1 MEGHGVV
8 GFRFHPTDEEI
19 VTYFLERKMCGLDFP
34 AHTIADVVDV
44 CKYEPWE
51 LPQRSSM
58 PKEDRVWYFFNAPV
72 PKYANSKRINRTTN
86 SGFWKSTCKDREIWD
101 ERGKKIGLKKN
112 LVFHEGRVP
121 NGIRTKWVMHEYHSL
136 NASSYPEFVLFR
148 LKKKSGAKPDARN
161 EPTPQDLAFDSGNR
175 AIENTNPQIN
185 RGLPEEWQLFLSD
198 TELDYNLLADSNGFH
213 DNTFSEL
220 PPNIQPERGTSINS
234 SVFDRILQPMVQPER
249 GTSIN
254 SSVFDRILQPMVQP
268 EHGTSYSDGF
278 NNEPSFLNDS
288 CLETSE
294 QEEAFVNSLWADQGE
309 CFGERSMNT
318 LRHDFN
324 PTISLRGGR
333 SIGQSSDADSKIY
346 QQHGKVPGTSNV
358 FYEKTHAQMETV
370 WALSETSSSSEGYGI
385 MDFDVSSVN
394 SDTDLP
400 GIVGHESV
408 VDELQHTPK
417 YHKYFEARCS
427 TQELKTQRKVS
438 DKAVSKVE
446 MGEAVH
452 HAVDL
457 PRTEKATMRLVKD
470 KKMAQKTRERKDSNS
485 SSNGST
491 SSSKKKLYISS
502 LTAASDGA
510 GSSNQRRFFIS
521 LEIPQ
526 LSHKT
531 DPPSVYL
538 LNVLVSLVLVIFII
552 REMAYLH

>member
-136 NASSYPEFVLFR
+136 NASSYPKEFVLFR

-161 EPTPQDLAFDSGNR
+161 EPTPQDLASDSGNR

-185 RGLPEEWQLFLSD
+185 RGLPEEWQLLLSD

-220 PPNIQPERGTSINS
+220 PSNIQPERGTSINS
-234 SVFDRILQPMVQPER
+234 SVFDQILQ
-249 GTSIN
+249 S
-254 SSVFDRILQPMVQP
+254 MVQP

-278 NNEPSFLNDS
+278 NNEPRFLNDS

-294 QEEAFVNSLWADQGE
+294 QEDAFVNSLWADQGE
-309 CFGERSMNT
+309 CSGERSMNT

-385 MDFDVSSVN
+385 MDFDFSSVN

-417 YHKYFEARCS
+417 LHKYFEARCS

-438 DKAVSKVE
+438 NKAVSKVE

-457 PRTEKATMRLVKD
+457 PRTEKATVRLVKD
-470 KKMAQKTRERKDSNS
+470 KKLAQKTRARKDSSS

-510 GSSNQRRFFIS
+510 GSSNKRRSFIS

-526 LSHKT
+526 LSHKK

>member
-8 GFRFHPTDEEI
+8 GFRFHPTEEEI
-19 VTYFLERKMCGLDFP
+19 ITYFLERKMCGLDFP
-34 AHTIADVVDV
+34 AHTIADVGDV

-51 LPQRSSM
+51 LPQRSRM

-72 PKYANSKRINRTTN
+72 PKSPNSKLVNRQTN
-86 SGFWKSTCKDREIWD
+86 SGFWKPTGKDRVIWD
-101 ERGKKIGLKKN
+101 EQGKKIGFKKN
-112 LVFHEGRVP
+112 LVFHTGRAK
-121 NGIRTKWVMHEYHSL
+121 NAIRTNWVVHEYHSH
-136 NASSYPEFVLFR
+136 NASSYWKEFVLFR
-148 LKKKSGAKPDARN
+148 LKKKSADKPDACN
-161 EPTPQDLAFDSGNR
+161 EPTPQ
-175 AIENTNPQIN
+175 IN
-185 RGLPEEWQLFLSD
+185 RDLSEELPLILSD
-198 TELDYNLLADSNGFH
+198 AELDYDLLAEVLSN
-213 DNTFSEL
+213 T
-220 PPNIQPERGTSINS
+220 QPVQGTSIDS
-234 SVFDRILQPMVQPER
+234 SGFDHNTLPALPPMVQP
-249 GTSIN
+249 IN
-254 SSVFDRILQPMVQP
+254 SNGFDHISLSSLLP

-278 NNEPSFLNDS
+278 NDE
-288 CLETSE
+288 LETSG
-294 QEEAFVNSLWADQGE
+294 QEVEEVAFVNSLWACQAE
-309 CFGERSMNT
+309 CSGERSMNT

-324 PTISLRGGR
+324 PTISLRGR

-370 WALSETSSSSEGYGI
+370 WALSETSSSSEGYGN

-400 GIVGHESV
+400 GIFGHESV
-408 VDELQHTPK
+408 VDDLQHTPK
-417 YHKYFEARCS
+417 YNKYFEARCL

-438 DKAVSKVE
+438 NKAVSKVD

-457 PRTEKATMRLVKD
+457 PRTEKATVRLVKD
-470 KKMAQKTRERKDSNS
+470 KKMPQKTRARKDSNS

-502 LTAASDGA
+502 STAASDGA
-510 GSSNQRRFFIS
+510 GSSNKRRSFIS

-526 LSHKT
+526 LSHET

-552 REMAYLH
+552 RETAYLH

>member
-8 GFRFHPTDEEI
+8 GFRFHPTEEEI
-19 VTYFLERKMCGLDFP
+19 ISYFLERKMCGLDFP

-44 CKYEPWE
+44 CKYEPWD
-51 LPQRSSM
+51 LPQRSRM
-58 PKEDRVWYFFNAPV
+58 PKEDRVWYFFNALVSKSP
-72 PKYANSKRINRTTN
+72 NSKLVNRQTN
-86 SGFWKSTCKDREIWD
+86 SGFWKPTGKDRVIWD
-101 ERGKKIGLKKN
+101 EQGKKIGFKKN
-112 LVFHEGRVP
+112 LVFHTGRAK
-121 NGIRTKWVMHEYHSL
+121 NGIRTNWVMHEYHSQ
-136 NASSYPEFVLFR
+136 NASSYSKEFVLLR
-148 LKKKSGAKPDARN
+148 LKKKSGDKPDACN
-161 EPTPQDLAFDSGNR
+161 EPTPQPSAFDSGNG
-175 AIENTNPQIN
+175 AIGNTNPQIN
-185 RGLPEEWQLFLSD
+185 RDLPEELQLLLSNP
-198 TELDYNLLADSNGFH
+198 ELDYSHLAEVLS
-213 DNTFSEL
+213 
-220 PPNIQPERGTSINS
+220 NIQPAQGTSINS
-234 SVFDRILQPMVQPER
+234 SGFDHNTLPALPSMVQP
-249 GTSIN
+249 IN
-254 SSVFDRILQPMVQP
+254 SNGFHHNSLSSLLP

-278 NNEPSFLNDS
+278 NDE
-288 CLETSE
+288 LETSG
-294 QEEAFVNSLWADQGE
+294 QEDAFVNSLWACQAE
-309 CFGERSMNT
+309 CSGERSMNT

-324 PTISLRGGR
+324 PTISLRGR
-333 SIGQSSDADSKIY
+333 SIGQSSDVDSKIY

-400 GIVGHESV
+400 GIVGHKSV

-438 DKAVSKVE
+438 NKAVSKVE

-510 GSSNQRRFFIS
+510 GSSNKRRSFIS

>member
-136 NASSYPEFVLFR
+136 NASSYPKEFVLFR

-161 EPTPQDLAFDSGNR
+161 EPTPQDLASDSGNR

-185 RGLPEEWQLFLSD
+185 RGLPEEWQLLLSD

-220 PPNIQPERGTSINS
+220 PSNIQPERGTSINS
-234 SVFDRILQPMVQPER
+234 SVFDQILQ
-249 GTSIN
+249 S
-254 SSVFDRILQPMVQP
+254 MVQP

-294 QEEAFVNSLWADQGE
+294 QEDAFVNSLWADQGE
-309 CFGERSMNT
+309 CSGERSMST
-318 LRHDFN
+318 LRDDFN

-417 YHKYFEARCS
+417 LHKYFEARCS

-438 DKAVSKVE
+438 NKAVSKVE

-457 PRTEKATMRLVKD
+457 PRTEKATVRLVKD
-470 KKMAQKTRERKDSNS
+470 KKLAQKTRARKDSSS

-510 GSSNQRRFFIS
+510 GSSNKRRSFTS

-526 LSHKT
+526 LSHKK
-531 DPPSVYL
+531 DPPSIYL